1 MSQPSLEGWGISR
14 VKHSVMVQKPCLPEG
29 VELHD
34 YQKKAIENW
43 ASFGYRGV
51 FDMATG
57 TGKTYTGLGAMVRLF
72 EDQNRLAAVVVC
84 PYQHLVEQWAEDI
97 RRFRIK
103 PVIGYGASAQ
113 KRWRERLKNQ
123 ILDFHLGIRKVFCF
137 VTTNATFA
145 TAFVQE
151 QLKNIDSE
159 LLLLAD
165 EAHNLG
171 SEQLSRMLHEAVP
184 YRLAL
189 SATLERFRDP
199 AGTELLYQYFGKKCI
214 EYGLAQAIREKKL
227 TPYYYYPRPVCLT
240 EEELEGYRDL
250 SEKIV
255 RQYRGMNN
263 GVMEITDL
271 GKKFLIERSRIVAG
285 ASGKMKLLKELMSPY
300 QEDAHILVYC
310 GATREYRL
318 SEDERD
324 IQGER
329 QIVAVSKM
337 LGKELGMKVVH
348 FTSRESREERRR
360 IIEGFQN
367 GDPYQAII
375 AIKCLDEGV
384 NIPGIK
390 TAFLLASSANPK
402 EYIQRRGRVLRKAP
416 GKHFAVIYD
425 FVTLPGS
432 LEKRRNRAEISQ
444 AELTLVKKEI
454 LRIQEFGELSENPSE
469 ADRLVKR
476 IVSAYG
482 LDQMG
487 GGPDIHERTFG

>member
-1 MSQPSLEGWGISR
+1 MQNALR
-14 VKHSVMVQKPCLPEG
+14 DQRPCLPEG
-29 VELHD
+29 VELHH
-34 YQKKAIENW
+34 YQKEAIENW
-43 ASFGYRGV
+43 VSFGYRGI

-57 TGKTYTGLGAMVRLF
+57 TGKTFTGLGAAVRLF
-72 EDQNRLAAVVVC
+72 EDKKRLAAVIVC

-97 RRFRIK
+97 QRFQIK

-113 KRWRERLKNQ
+113 RGWRERLKNQ
-123 ILDFHLGIRKVFCF
+123 ILDFHLGMRKVFCF

-151 QLKNIDSE
+151 QLKILNGE
-159 LLLLAD
+159 LLLLVD
-165 EAHNLG
+165 EAHNFG
-171 SEQLSRMLHEAVP
+171 SEQLSQMLNEEVP

-199 AGTELLYQYFGKKCI
+199 IGTQLLYGYFGKKCI
-214 EYGLAQAIREKKL
+214 MYGLAQAIRERKL
-227 TPYYYYPRPVCLT
+227 TPYYYYPKPVCLT
-240 EEELEGYRDL
+240 GEELEGYREL
-250 SEKIV
+250 SERIGK
-255 RQYRGMNN
+255 QYRPAGS
-263 GVMEITDL
+263 GAMEVTEL
-271 GKKFLIERSRIVAG
+271 GKRLLIERSRIVAG
-285 ASGKMKLLKELMSPY
+285 AAGKMKLLKELMESY
-300 QEDAHILVYC
+300 KEDSHILVYC

-318 SEDERD
+318 WEDERD
-324 IQGER
+324 LQGER

-337 LGKELGMKVVH
+337 LGNELGMKVAH
-348 FTSRESREERRR
+348 FTSGESREERRR
-360 IIEGFQN
+360 IIEGFEKA
-367 GDPYQAII
+367 DPYQAII

-425 FVTLPGS
+425 FVTLPGA
-432 LEKRRNRAEISQ
+432 LERHRNRQDSSQ
-444 AELTLVKKEI
+444 SELALVKKEI
-454 LRIQEFGELSENPSE
+454 LRIREFGELSENPSE

-476 IVSAYG
+476 MVSAYG

-487 GGPDIHERTFG
+487 GGPDLDERTFG